1 MNRWIEIFFFI
12 IGTSLFHFRFEFEN
26 EKEEIFDFF
35 IEVSFFFFEEIKFE
49 NVRSGHANLSNS
61 E

>member
-1 MNRWIEIFFFI
+1 MDRNFFFFT
-12 IGTSLFHFRFEFEN
+12 IGLFHFRFEFKN

-35 IEVSFFFFEEIKFE
+35 YRDFFFFEEIKFE
-49 NVRSGHANLSNS
+49 NVRSGHANLGNS

>member
-1 MNRWIEIFFFI
+1 MNRNFFFYDWCK
-12 IGTSLFHFRFEFEN
+12 SLSFSIFEFEN

-49 NVRSGHANLSNS
+49 NVRSGHANLGNS